1 MGKVQDVINKIKAG
15 KPKSAEGV
23 KGPTVTLLP
32 GEEIDFKKAKREF
45 KNPLAR
51 NFDETAREGPET
63 GEGSPEVDET
73 GVGPENRHEA
83 LAASTHENLPTVI
96 IEAAPAGVFDYAVI
110 RDPTARAIA
119 QKASAE
125 IKART
130 SKSIKLFVE
139 MGALLAKVKANLASG
154 TFQRWAE
161 LEVGYSARHV
171 NNFIRVADRFGTRDD
186 VGKLLLAPTTLLRL
200 SEVDDEETFER
211 LVALAKV
218 EHLTESRISLEI
230 AGARTEDHTPRN
242 GTDDD
247 PDGDEDRETERDPA
261 VDAVSTTTPSSP
273 PVNRSTPGAAPGKPE
288 RGTAA
293 SAVRW
298 AEDIR
303 RGGLLVVSSLVAV
316 ENLPA
321 PRVGA
326 DAEKAREAAKA
337 IRLELAKIVRA
348 ILPFFTPEEV
358 DEMNRA
364 PERRIVAPTK
374 ATVSVA
380 AEN

>member
-15 KPKSAEGV
+15 KPKASDDAP
-23 KGPTVTLLP
+23 KGPTCNLLP
-32 GEEIDFKKAKREF
+32 GEEVDFRKAKREF

-51 NFDETAREGPET
+51 PVDEAPRETQKKTKTTPEVVETAIE
-63 GEGSPEVDET
+63 
-73 GVGPENRHEA
+73 PENRHEA
-83 LAASTHENLPTVI
+83 PAASIPENLPTVT
-96 IEAAPAGVFDYAVI
+96 IEAAPAGIFDYAVI

-139 MGALLAKVKANLASG
+139 MGGLLARVKANLAPG

-161 LEVGYSARHV
+161 LEVGYSSRHV

-230 AGARTEDHTPRN
+230 AGGRTEDHTPR
-242 GTDDD
+242 
-247 PDGDEDRETERDPA
+247 GDTGEKEEPETERDPA
-261 VDAVSTTTPSSP
+261 VDAVSATSPSSP

-337 IRLELAKIVRA
+337 IHLEIAKIFRA

-358 DEMNRA
+358 DDMNRA
-364 PERRIVAPTK
+364 QDRRVVAPTK
-374 ATVSVA
+374 AKTSAA